1 MAAPLSRLQDRLQ
14 ALDAD
19 RLGLGEQIGE
29 GGRHGEL
36 HGQLHVSRQPID
48 PWLVGQIQCLTAI
61 DAVVWGPLDVRE
73 RKGR

>member
-1 MAAPLSRLQDRLQ
+1 MAAPLSRLQNRFQ

-29 GGRHGEL
+29 GGRHG
-36 HGQLHVSRQPID
+36 QLDGPFQVTRQPVD
-48 PWLVGQIQCLTAI
+48 VWLVGQIQCLTAI